1 MNHAPPS
8 CPSQPEPSSTGIT
21 AQPGRWRLAL
31 LLSLVML
38 VPLGWLMA
46 RLVWL
51 PLYSGL
57 FSFLVAGL
65 LVGALTFR
73 VAKPARPV
81 SRGRILVGIC
91 LVAVGSTLVTVV
103 WEYRN
108 VAATVS
114 GQTKFADARNA
125 AVTAHRPVHEVE
137 SSAEREFVA
146 TLRRDYAPGGPIGY
160 VLWATRVGQMDLVV
174 RECSDTV
181 GISHRGAVWPI
192 RTLVGMLLLVAG
204 LWLSFESLR
213 STVPVSNILAPGEEA
228 EEEEED

>member
-8 CPSQPEPSSTGIT
+8 CPGQPEPSSKESA
-21 AQPGRWRLAL
+21 AQTGRWRLAL
-31 LLSLVML
+31 ILSLVML

-81 SRGRILVGIC
+81 STGHILVGIS
-91 LVAVGSTLVTVV
+91 LVAVGSMLVTIV

-114 GQTKFADARNA
+114 GETKFADARNA
-125 AVTAHRPVHEVE
+125 AVAARRPVHEVE
-137 SSAEREFVA
+137 SSAEQEFLA
-146 TLRRDYAPGGPIGY
+146 ALRRDHAPGGPIGY

-174 RECSDTV
+174 RGCKDTV
-181 GISHRGAVWPI
+181 EISHRGAVWPM
-192 RTLVGMLLLVAG
+192 RTLAALLLLVAG

-213 STVPVSNILAPGEEA
+213 STRPVTNILAPGEEA
-228 EEEEED
+228 EEEED